1 MKIVNVPRTI
11 SCSVLSF
18 FSFLFFFE
26 GVGKRRVRGQ
36 EIGFIGLCGWY
47 KRMSGVIMVVGKYEV
62 VTNR

>member
-1 MKIVNVPRTI
+1 MKIVNAPRTI

-18 FSFLFFFE
+18 FSFLFFSGGEEE
-26 GVGKRRVRGQ
+26 GQGQ

>member
-18 FSFLFFFE
+18 FGFRFFW